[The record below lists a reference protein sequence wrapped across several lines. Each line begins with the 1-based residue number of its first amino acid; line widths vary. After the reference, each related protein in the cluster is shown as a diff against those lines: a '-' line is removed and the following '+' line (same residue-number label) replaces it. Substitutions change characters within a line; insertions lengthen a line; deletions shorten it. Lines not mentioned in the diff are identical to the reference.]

1 MVQVLGDVFVNVV
14 DKGAD
19 PANAASVNAAA
30 IQDAID
36 TGGHVLF
43 PAGTYRFA
51 GVLLFDNEEQRCTFE
66 PGAVLQPDNAASY
79 VTIRG
84 RYQVFTGLR
93 IEVPHPTPA
102 HSPVLDID
110 QAAFLVLRRL
120 SVVVSAIATPAAGEN
135 PLPTVVRATNLVKA
149 KLLGGRIAGPGT
161 SGSVGLLFT
170 DFISGAATSAPW
182 ESGAVGL
189 RIERCG
195 WAVRVECAMDEPS
208 FIACRFIDNVD
219 GAILLATHA
228 AGEPEPMARGM
239 RLLGC
244 HASGGA
250 PAQYIQV
257 GAACT
262 WAGGVVL
269 GCTFGARGGV
279 GSEAGASAAS
289 AASAVTVQPG
299 GGAVRENGAR
309 SSKVIPAP
317 GRGQVGSPG
326 NSKVAA
332 SSTASRAAL
341 GVRPP
346 ASEPA
351 SPLLPGAVSSDPC
364 LFRVDGSVLGVVV
377 GGCSLAEARTVWNVA
392 ESGNVS
398 STGDMFN
405 RWGAT
410 RVAGGPKANR
420 LYQLRADDAGRLTV
434 RTREVSLDAAALG
447 FFSAAPAEPKAYAFN
462 ATGDR
467 ALRVGN
473 ERLVLA
479 ELLSDLAALGLV
491 GR

>member
-30 IQDAID
+30 IQAAID

-51 GVLLFDNEEQRCTFE
+51 GVLLFENEEQRCTFE

-149 KLLGGRIAGPGT
+149 KLLGGRISGPGT

-170 DFISGAATSAPW
+170 DFISGAAISAPW

-189 RIERCG
+189 RIESCG

-208 FIACRFIDNVD
+208 FVACRFTDNVD
-219 GAILLATHA
+219 GAVLLATHA
-228 AGEPEPMARGM
+228 AGEPNPMARGM

-257 GAACT
+257 GADCT

-269 GCTFGARGGV
+269 GCTFGARSVV
-279 GSEAGASAAS
+279 GSEAPETAA
-289 AASAVTVQPG
+289 TMQPG
-299 GGAVRENGAR
+299 GATVRGNGAS

-317 GRGQVGSPG
+317 GRRQVGSPR
-326 NSKVAA
+326 NSKAAA
-332 SSTASRAAL
+332 SPTASRAAL
-341 GVRPP
+341 GVGPG

-351 SPLLPGAVSSDPC
+351 SPLLPGADSSDPC
-364 LFRVDGSVLGVVV
+364 VFRVDGSVLGVVV

-410 RVAGGPKANR
+410 RVAGGPHADR
-420 LYQLRADDAGRLTV
+420 LYQLRADDAGRLTL

-447 FFSAAPAEPKAYAFN
+447 FYSAAPAEPKAYAFN

-479 ELLSDLAALGLV
+479 ELLSDLVALGLV